1 MKNSQKQF
9 SLDHIKG
16 PLYSN
21 KFPII
26 IFYAP
31 KCGCTS
37 LTKWFL
43 YQMGEDNIDNIRKI
57 HNYCKNEYYIPNK
70 NEIIKSLKGKEKVVY
85 KLIRNPYTRAVSIF
99 FHTVKHKI
107 LQDEINV
114 DATKGLSF
122 KFFLQTLTNYNL
134 QHSHINNHFAY
145 QYTEGVEHLIDHYIK
160 LESFNKHIRQIE
172 AKYNLKNSPLHELT
186 KSNHHNRS
194 NMKLNEQYA
203 DTKLYTKQIIKNE
216 PIPSYDCFYDKETK
230 SLVEKLYKVDFEAYS
245 YPLNVIK

>member
-1 MKNSQKQF
+1 MKNSQKQI
-9 SLDHIKG
+9 SLDHINS

-37 LTKWFL
+37 LKKWFL
-43 YQMGEDNIDNIRKI
+43 YQIGEDNLNINREI
-57 HNYCKNEYYIPNK
+57 HKYYTKKYYVPNK
-70 NEIIKSLKGKEKVVY
+70 NEVIKSLKGKEKVVY

-99 FHTVKHKI
+99 LQTLRFKKI
-107 LQDEINV
+107 QEHINV
-114 DATKGLSF
+114 DVTEGLSF
-122 KFFLQTLTNYNL
+122 KNFLQILTNRNL
-134 QHSHINNHFAY
+134 KHGPGNNHFAV

-172 AKYNLKNSPLHELT
+172 AKYNLKNSPLNELI
-186 KSNHHNRS
+186 KSDHHNRS
-194 NMKLNEQYA
+194 YMTLKEQYA
-203 DTKLYTKQIIKNE
+203 DTKLYTKQIVNNE

-230 SLVEKLYKVDFEAYS
+230 SLVEKLYKVDFETYS
-245 YPLNVIK
+245 YKRNFI